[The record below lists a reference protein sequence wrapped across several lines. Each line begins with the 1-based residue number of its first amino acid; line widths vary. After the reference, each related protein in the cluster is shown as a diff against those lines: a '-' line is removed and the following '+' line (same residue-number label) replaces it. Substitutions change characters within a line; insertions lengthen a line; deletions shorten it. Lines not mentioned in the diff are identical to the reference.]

1 VLLCLPW
8 FVSLHV
14 AVIFTVFCR
23 AVGHFLNFFYSC
35 DGFASSFLQSF
46 GCSAGFFGFGNVLAN
61 CVGFPFANVAN
72 VLN

>member
-1 VLLCLPW
+1 MVLQAL
-8 FVSLHV
+8 
-14 AVIFTVFCR
+14 
-23 AVGHFLNFFYSC
+23 
-35 DGFASSFLQSF
+35 LQIF